1 MCKYAISAIYLQK
14 YKKYSEKSDYM
25 DGFCLQ
31 GELNLPLFY
40 MIEGYFEK
48 PKSLMILMAVTL
60 MNGKRPKT
68 FICFSDETLPC
79 LSHCFCSPIVGLYQ
93 QWTLVILHN
102 LAPD

>member
-1 MCKYAISAIYLQK
+1 MIVSLCSTSMLAHYICKNTKNIQK
-14 YKKYSEKSDYM
+14 CDYM

-48 PKSLMILMAVTL
+48 PKSLMTLMAVTL

-68 FICFSDETLPC
+68 FICFSDETPS
-79 LSHCFCSPIVGLYQ
+79 LS
-93 QWTLVILHN
+93 
-102 LAPD
+102 

>member
-1 MCKYAISAIYLQK
+1 MPSAQYICKNT
-14 YKKYSEKSDYM
+14 KKIQKSDYM

-48 PKSLMILMAVTL
+48 PKSLMTLMAVTL

-68 FICFSDETLPC
+68 FICFSDETPS
-79 LSHCFCSPIVGLYQ
+79 LS
-93 QWTLVILHN
+93 
-102 LAPD
+102 

>member
-31 GELNLPLFY
+31 GELNLPLCY

-48 PKSLMILMAVTL
+48 PKSLMTLMAVTL

-68 FICFSDETLPC
+68 FICFSDETPS
-79 LSHCFCSPIVGLYQ
+79 LS
-93 QWTLVILHN
+93 
-102 LAPD
+102 

>member
-1 MCKYAISAIYLQK
+1 MLIYLVIYFVINSCANMPSAQYICK
-14 YKKYSEKSDYM
+14 NTKNIQKSDYM

-48 PKSLMILMAVTL
+48 PKSLMTLMAVTL

-68 FICFSDETLPC
+68 FICFSDETPS
-79 LSHCFCSPIVGLYQ
+79 LS
-93 QWTLVILHN
+93 
-102 LAPD
+102 

>member
-1 MCKYAISAIYLQK
+1 MLYSLIRQYFCKNTKNIQ
-14 YKKYSEKSDYM
+14 KSDYM

-48 PKSLMILMAVTL
+48 PKSLMTLMAVTL

-68 FICFSDETLPC
+68 FICYSDETPF
-79 LSHCFCSPIVGLYQ
+79 LS
-93 QWTLVILHN
+93 
-102 LAPD
+102 